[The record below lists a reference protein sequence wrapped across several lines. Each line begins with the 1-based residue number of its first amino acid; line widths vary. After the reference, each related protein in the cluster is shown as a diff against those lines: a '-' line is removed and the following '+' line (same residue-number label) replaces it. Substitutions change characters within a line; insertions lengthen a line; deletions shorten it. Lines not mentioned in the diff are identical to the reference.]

1 MAGLMNQI
9 DNKSDLLTAIRKA
22 FGPSTGQ
29 TQSLQQRIE
38 ALTQSQLET
47 VMTYAQL
54 VKMAQSYS
62 FGNAQ
67 TYQQLVNEM
76 YPNMQFSLRSIV
88 ADLLQD
94 AEPIEAPVGPVGPTP
109 RELSKEYYDSLTPLP
124 PIKPAKRYP
133 ETDAEISELLTNLM
147 RESYGDER
155 TDKAIKAK
163 PKATAPFKDKEAFLA
178 AMTPVA
184 KEVAADLGVSPRV
197 ILAQAGLESGWGSK
211 FKGNNLMGIKSHGEK
226 GGVDVVTH
234 EVVGGK
240 KRKVTDSFKQYD
252 TPEDS
257 IRGYGKFIKANSRYR
272 HFLRAGAE
280 NEEAQIS
287 ALSTSGYATDTMYGS
302 KLANIL
308 KGIPKVD

>member
-252 TPEDS
+252 TPEDT

>member
-109 RELSKEYYDSLTPLP
+109 RDLSKEYYDSLTPLP

>member
-272 HFLRAGAE
+272 HFLRAGVE

>member
-197 ILAQAGLESGWGSK
+197 ILAQAGLERGWGSK